1 MKLRHVA
8 SLVAGMLSA
17 IVSEATAQGP
27 HVEVLAEYAPG
38 NFLENLDVLS
48 DGRVVFTS
56 YFAKTIEI
64 LDSRG
69 RAGTLAHVSAH
80 PVSIL
85 AIEGGFLIAAHGQPF
100 TSGPAFVETQ
110 QFLLLDA
117 AGRELAMFKAP
128 EARFLNGMVHSGA
141 TALVADSMAGKIWQ
155 VDAKARSVRA
165 WLSDAALAP
174 DPSVKEF
181 RPGANGLKRQGE
193 HLVVSNSSRG
203 TLATIVV
210 DSRGAPA
217 GQLMELA
224 KVGPIDDFV
233 IGPSG
238 EIIFATH
245 GATVKRR
252 ASDGTVTTI
261 LPSGGDGCTA
271 VALVKRSDA
280 TDALLVL
287 TTGRFSEGGRE
298 PARVLRIDYTTS
310 K

>member
-1 MKLRHVA
+1 
-8 SLVAGMLSA
+8 
-17 IVSEATAQGP
+17 
-27 HVEVLAEYAPG
+27 
-38 NFLENLDVLS
+38 
-48 DGRVVFTS
+48 
-56 YFAKTIEI
+56 
-64 LDSRG
+64 
-69 RAGTLAHVSAH
+69 
-80 PVSIL
+80 
-85 AIEGGFLIAAHGQPF
+85 
-100 TSGPAFVETQ
+100 
-110 QFLLLDA
+110 
-117 AGRELAMFKAP
+117 
-128 EARFLNGMVHSGA
+128 
-141 TALVADSMAGKIWQ
+141 
-155 VDAKARSVRA
+155 
-165 WLSDAALAP
+165 
-174 DPSVKEF
+174 
-181 RPGANGLKRQGE
+181 
-193 HLVVSNSSRG
+193 
-203 TLATIVV
+203 
-210 DSRGAPA
+210 
-217 GQLMELA
+217 MELA